1 MGATTRRGASSMP
14 SPPGHRSAPTGR
26 IRESWRA
33 QPWSMRVLRAF
44 LGVTFLYAGLQKL
57 ADPNF
62 LHAGSLDYIGHQ
74 LRSFEQGSPIAPIL
88 RMLDHAPVLVGVGI
102 ALTEAAIGLGTL
114 AGVAPTLAAAGG
126 FLVNLSLTLSATWHV
141 HPYFLGSDSMYAVG
155 WLAYL
160 VGLLEIERR
169 RRAAVAVGRKNRP
182 APPGQITRRQLLR
195 GGALA
200 GGTLA
205 AAALATAIA
214 GPASPATRRALGTTG
229 TTEGGGGA
237 TGTTGARGTTG
248 STGST
253 GTSAS
258 GSGTPI
264 ASLDQLSVG
273 DAVGFDAPGVGPAA
287 LIRIGQ
293 NQVVAY
299 SRTCTHAGCLVGY
312 DRSAE
317 LLYCPCHGA
326 EFDPTDGARVVGGPA
341 PSPLPP
347 VEVAIDRATGEVILP
362 S

>member
-1 MGATTRRGASSMP
+1 
-14 SPPGHRSAPTGR
+14 
-26 IRESWRA
+26 
-33 QPWSMRVLRAF
+33 MRVLRAF
-44 LGVTFLYAGLQKL
+44 LGITFVYAGVQKL
-57 ADPNF
+57 ADPDF

-88 RMLDHAPVLVGVGI
+88 RMLDTAPVLVGVGI
-102 ALTEAAIGLGTL
+102 ALSEAAIGLGTL
-114 AGVAPTLAAAGG
+114 AGVAPRLFAAGG

-160 VGLLEIERR
+160 VGLVEIERR
-169 RRAAVAVGRKNRP
+169 RRAAVVGGRKNRP
-182 APPGQITRRQLLR
+182 PAPGQITRRQLLR
-195 GGALA
+195 GGAVA

-205 AAALATAIA
+205 AAALATAVA
-214 GPASPATRRALGTTG
+214 GPASPATRRALGATG
-229 TTEGGGGA
+229 TTEGGRSA
-237 TGTTGARGTTG
+237 TGTSGATG
-248 STGST
+248 STG
-253 GTSAS
+253 AS
-258 GSGTPI
+258 GAGNGTPI

-293 NQVVAY
+293 NEVVAY

-326 EFDPTDGARVVGGPA
+326 EFDPADGARVVGGPA

-347 VEVAIDRATGEVILP
+347 VEVVIDRAAGEVILP